1 MNQFKKISAGILI
14 ATIAIAGCKKE
25 TGPLS
30 DIRPATPVTVNNAV
44 AFRPEPTVSVSRAV
58 VVSPGV
64 VGPIDIIL
72 SIPASSPRTISAITR
87 VVAST
92 NYAQIQ
98 NTDTTGIYKSTPIAG
113 SGKTVT
119 FKTTLTEYTAKT
131 GLAIPASNTELPRRF
146 YFLLTLDDNSTVI
159 TEAVRVLV
167 LD

>member
-14 ATIAIAGCKKE
+14 ATIFIAGCKKE

-30 DIRPATPVTVNNAV
+30 DIRPVTPVTVNNAV
-44 AFRPEPTVSVSRAV
+44 AYRPEPTVGVSRSI

-64 VGPIDIIL
+64 VGPIEVVL
-72 SIPASSPRTISAITR
+72 SIPASSLRSISAITR

-98 NTDTTGIYKSTPIAG
+98 NSDTTGIYRSTPIVG

-131 GLAIPASNTELPRRF
+131 GQAIPASNTELVRRF
-146 YFLLTLDDNSTVI
+146 YFLVTLDDNSTIV